1 MATVLTKKGGK
12 RYATAT
18 AKIEP
23 EREHTV
29 EEAVG
34 ALKAMPGA
42 KFDESVD
49 LSLRLGV
56 DPKHADQMVRGAV
69 VLPHGIGK
77 SVRVAVFAK
86 GEKEREARE
95 AGADVIGAI
104 VRAKPAAAKGTYL
117 RTLTLSSTMSPGIKI
132 DPVRTANLFK
142 KQGA

>member
-56 DPKHADQMVRGAV
+56 DTKHADQMVRGRV
-69 VLPHGIGK
+69 VLPPGIRQPVRRPVSPQCQVSREALVAG
-77 SVRVAVFAK
+77 VRVAA
-86 GEKEREARE
+86 
-95 AGADVIGAI
+95 
-104 VRAKPAAAKGTYL
+104 
-117 RTLTLSSTMSPGIKI
+117 
-132 DPVRTANLFK
+132 
-142 KQGA
+142 